1 MNYIFCCKCKGI
13 PNYAENAAKILLK
26 PTGAKA
32 PKPIVQENIYRILQ
46 NIPKNSEGYRL
57 IEKLMKRPGKFAFYV
72 SLSDTG
78 EVEETI
84 DLLKGMK

>member
-13 PNYAENAAKILLK
+13 PNYAENAAEILLK
-26 PTGAKA
+26 PKGLKA
-32 PKPIVQENIYRILQ
+32 PKPIIQENIYRILQ
-46 NIPKNSEGYRL
+46 NIRKNSDGYRL
-57 IEKLMKRPGKFAFYV
+57 VEKLMKRPGKFAFYV

>member
-1 MNYIFCCKCKGI
+1 V
-13 PNYAENAAKILLK
+13 PNYAENAAEILLK
-26 PTGAKA
+26 PKGLKA
-32 PKPIVQENIYRILQ
+32 PKPIIQENIYRILQ
-46 NIPKNSEGYRL
+46 NIRKNSEGYRL
-57 IEKLMKRPGKFAFYV
+57 VEKLMKRPGKFAFYV

>member
-1 MNYIFCCKCKGI
+1 
-13 PNYAENAAKILLK
+13 LLK
-26 PTGAKA
+26 PKGLKA
-32 PKPIVQENIYRILQ
+32 PKPIIQENIYRILQ

-57 IEKLMKRPGKFAFYV
+57 VEKLMKRPGKFAFYV

-84 DLLKGMK
+84 DLLKGM

>member
-13 PNYAENAAKILLK
+13 PNYAENAAEILLK
-26 PTGAKA
+26 PKGLKA
-32 PKPIVQENIYRILQ
+32 PKPIIQENIYRILQ
-46 NIPKNSEGYRL
+46 NIRKNSEGYRL
-57 IEKLMKRPGKFAFYV
+57 IEKLMKRPGKFAIYV

>member
-13 PNYAENAAKILLK
+13 PNYAENAAEILLK
-26 PTGAKA
+26 PKGLKA
-32 PKPIVQENIYRILQ
+32 PKPIIQENIYRILQ
-46 NIPKNSEGYRL
+46 NIRKNSEGYHL
-57 IEKLMKRPGKFAFYV
+57 VEKLMKRPGKFAFYV